1 MGIKLAPTAEQGES
15 IPVSWPQLSTL
26 DFPENAL
33 LAVPVTVLY
42 DRGQTVMPSR
52 LLHQRI
58 PQPYILLNTSSA
70 GSQGIANGAA
80 VQVRLNGTS
89 TLATARLD
97 GSVPD
102 GVALVPRGLGIPI
115 FGPMPIEI
123 RMVERV
129 TA

>member
-1 MGIKLAPTAEQGES
+1 
-15 IPVSWPQLSTL
+15 
-26 DFPENAL
+26 
-33 LAVPVTVLY
+33 
-42 DRGQTVMPSR
+42 
-52 LLHQRI
+52 
-58 PQPYILLNTSSA
+58 
-70 GSQGIANGAA
+70 
-80 VQVRLNGTS
+80 
-89 TLATARLD
+89 LD